1 MDPLKKEVF
10 KALQAVKTG
19 DEVID
24 DCNHTASQYVHGIL
38 RAHGAALEHIER
50 NKNQYTAAGLEVQRT
65 KAGKKARKDL
75 QEIQEKSNWKSDIL
89 AVEKRFDTPGE
100 TESAIEVLTREMR
113 EREVR
118 ATMGKFEGDPLL
130 FESHFGQA
138 VRDGNPTIC
147 GAVTNSPLPLQIDPD
162 LKKIAKE
169 NHRLNRN
176 PMAADRLATLQ
187 AAQKIHDDLFR
198 FAEVE
203 LGMGDTEITGVES

>member
-50 NKNQYTAAGLEVQRT
+50 NKNQYTPAGLEVQRE
-65 KAGKKARKDL
+65 KAAKKAQGDL
-75 QEIQEKSNWKSDIL
+75 QEVQGKSNWTPDIAKIEKKFDDVESESDIRVL
-89 AVEKRFDTPGE
+89 IR
-100 TESAIEVLTREMR
+100 ESR
-113 EREVR
+113 ERETR
-118 ATMGKFEGDPLL
+118 SFMRKFEGDPLL
-130 FESHFGQA
+130 FEANFGEMI
-138 VRDGNPTIC
+138 RDGDPVIT
-147 GAVTNSPLPLQIDPD
+147 GAVVHSPLPLAIDPS
-162 LKKIAKE
+162 LAKTAKE
-169 NHRLNRN
+169 KYRLSTN